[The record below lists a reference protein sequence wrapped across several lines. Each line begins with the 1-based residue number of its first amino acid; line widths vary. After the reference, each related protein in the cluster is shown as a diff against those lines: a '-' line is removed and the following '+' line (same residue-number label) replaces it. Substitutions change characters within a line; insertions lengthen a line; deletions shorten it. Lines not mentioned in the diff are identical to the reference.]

1 MNKLLQQILKFGFV
15 GVICFFIDFV
25 LYLIFN
31 SIFKAMGLPQGMYLV
46 AQFIGF
52 IVSMIFNYIL
62 SMKYVFVRRDDISRK
77 REFITFFVL
86 SAIGLVINEIVLYLG
101 VDVIY
106 ENFDFLK
113 NIMSRNFAE
122 VFFKLAAT
130 GVVMVYNFISRKLTL
145 EKKEGNDD
153 GNL

>member
-1 MNKLLQQILKFGFV
+1 LNKLLQQILKFGFV

-145 EKKEGNDD
+145 EKERRK
-153 GNL
+153 

>member
-1 MNKLLQQILKFGFV
+1 LNKLLQQILKFGFV